1 MTADLRDAPP
11 RPARRPRARRIALAA
26 LLLAILGFVLMP
38 QGRLACAEPYIPP
51 ENSPDGAWTLTLCP
65 RPMVFAMPGGSS
77 DAPGWLVLR
86 DRHGAIRGVA
96 ELEMLQLYG
105 SAAPGTETEWSAT
118 RVSRTFVV
126 DLPLV
131 EASGPVD
138 RWLVDRLWR
147 LRAML
152 GLTPSSDK
160 LH

>member
-1 MTADLRDAPP
+1 MTADPPDTPP
-11 RPARRPRARRIALAA
+11 RPRRPRARRIALAA
-26 LLLAILGFVLMP
+26 LLLVVVGLFLMP
-38 QGRLACAEPYIPP
+38 EGRLACAEPYIPP
-51 ENSPDGAWTLTLCP
+51 ERSPDGAWTLTLCP
-65 RPMVFAMPGGSS
+65 RPMIFAMPGGSS

-105 SAAPGTETEWSAT
+105 AAAGAETEWRAG

-147 LRAML
+147 LRAMI
-152 GLTPSSDK
+152 GLTSSSDK
-160 LH
+160 LR